1 MYGPFMESVRAKFL
15 TALVMTLALA
25 LPLASCGR
33 TETDGMGSGGV
44 GGVTGGVSTGGRST
58 GGAGMISGGAVGT
71 GGGEGRIVCL
81 ANQHVQANA
90 CVACGV
96 GTTNASGDD
105 ARVPTRAATM
115 RARRLSLSGDTL
127 AVGASGESSAAVGVN
142 GDLRSNAAL
151 QSGAVFVR
159 RIAPR
164 AGKIFHSLT

>member
-96 GTTNASGDD
+96 GTTNAAGDD
-105 ARVPTRAATM
+105 ARGESRKSLRRCVHGGYHCRETRWPWAPAVKIARRWESTGTSAAALPSRVVRCLCGELLRE
-115 RARRLSLSGDTL
+115 RARYSIR
-127 AVGASGESSAAVGVN
+127 
-142 GDLRSNAAL
+142 
-151 QSGAVFVR
+151 
-159 RIAPR
+159 
-164 AGKIFHSLT
+164 